1 MVIYLQRKIK
11 KVIFYVVIFLSFVIC
26 CLLSNLFV
34 YLRYDDKEYINSKI
48 LEIENIELKNKYKE
62 LSKFIN
68 GDIKNFNYVIGKVR
82 YRDLYS
88 FYEKII
94 VNVSDVNVGEA
105 VVNSEGLI
113 GIISDVKD
121 NNVSVRLLTSKYN
134 VSVSIGECYGN
145 LSNGKVDMI
154 EKECNVSVG
163 DKIYTSGLNDIVK
176 GIYVGEV
183 SNIIEDELGL
193 ILDVKLIDNRNLNYV
208 GVIK

>member
-1 MVIYLQRKIK
+1 MVIYLQRKFK
-11 KVIFYVVIFLSFVIC
+11 KVVFYVVIFLSVIISY
-26 CLLSNLFV
+26 LLSNLFV
-34 YLRYDDKEYINSKI
+34 YFKYDDKEYIDDKL
-48 LEIENIELKNKYKE
+48 LEIENIELKNKYEE
-62 LSKFIN
+62 LSKFVN
-68 GDIKNFNYVIGKVR
+68 GDIKNFNYVIGKVK

-88 FYEKII
+88 FYEKVVI
-94 VNVSDVNVGEA
+94 NVSDVDMGDA

-113 GIISDVKD
+113 GVVTDIND

-134 VSVSIGECYGN
+134 VSVSVGECYGN

-163 DKIYTSGLNDIVK
+163 DNIYTSGLNDIVK

-193 ILDVKLIDNRNLNYV
+193 ILGVKLIDNRNLNYV

>member
-193 ILDVKLIDNRNLNYV
+193 VLDVKLIDNRNLNYV